1 MTRLPS
7 QHLADLSRDRRFLIR
22 TSLSIVV
29 MSTVLSFILAAFV
42 PRKLG
47 ELIGQFPK
55 QNLEV
60 LHQATSRQDPQSL
73 NDWVFWIRFNHPVS
87 SPATSLDFR
96 DFLRAEH
103 GAIPEDGNSPFQK
116 HPLLKSFYEGV
127 QSDDRK
133 ESIEQLKSISES
145 LRYRNEFLG
154 DLYILD
160 KDYAAATNFYSR
172 EARQFPES
180 SYAQRSAV
188 IAALRNDD
196 TTAARFLLDQ
206 SAISD
211 RFNDYDLMN
220 LQADARAWIPLLK
233 STFKYEKAQ
242 LLSFFIIPAAF
253 TGLIWYLILTN
264 FWRFDRTRLIAS
276 LFAVALGVLSAN
288 LTLYAVMIQERAFG
302 FTHIPSSSQV
312 SQAIYFVAG
321 VGLRE
326 ETIKLACFIPIAIWC
341 ARRKNDLEALILA
354 ALVGLG
360 FAAMENISYFRT
372 GLIQQ
377 SGLTR
382 LLTANPLH
390 FTLTGLVGYYGYRM
404 IVRKFHGMEE
414 FLATFILAV
423 LFHGAYD
430 AVIMIPEWA
439 DWSIL
444 TFILMALLVYRYFDP
459 LRGLMDIQQQRKRL
473 SPLGIFIMGS
483 VAIACIVMM
492 VSAPFLGFH
501 YALAGFAEAV
511 GSILPLAFAYIS
523 RFRDL

>member
-1 MTRLPS
+1 
-7 QHLADLSRDRRFLIR
+7 
-22 TSLSIVV
+22 
-29 MSTVLSFILAAFV
+29 MSTVLSFILAAFA

-47 ELIGQFPK
+47 ELLGQVPK
-55 QNLEV
+55 QDLKAI
-60 LHQATSRQDPQSL
+60 HQAASRSDPQSL
-73 NDWVFWIRFNHPVS
+73 SDWVFWIRFNYPVS
-87 SPATSLDFR
+87 YPATSLDFR
-96 DFLRAEH
+96 DFLSAEK
-103 GAIPEDGNSPFQK
+103 GAIPKNGKSPFEK
-116 HPLLKSFYEGV
+116 HPLLKSYYGGV
-127 QSDDRK
+127 QSDDRQ
-133 ESIEQLKSISES
+133 EFIEQLESISES

-160 KDYAAATNFYSR
+160 KNYAAATNFYSR
-172 EARQFPES
+172 EAQQFPES

-188 IAALRNDD
+188 IAALRNNDPV
-196 TTAARFLLDQ
+196 AARLLL
-206 SAISD
+206 SRSEISD
-211 RFNDYDLMN
+211 RFTDYDLMN
-220 LQADARAWIPLLK
+220 LQADARAWIPLLE

-242 LLSFFIIPAAF
+242 LLSFFAIPAAF

-288 LTLYAVMIQERAFG
+288 LTLYAVMVQERAFG
-302 FTHIPSSSQV
+302 FAHAPSSSQL
-312 SQAIYFVAG
+312 SQAIYFIAG

-326 ETIKLACFIPIAIWC
+326 ETIKLVCFIPIAIWC
-341 ARRKNDLEALILA
+341 AKRKNDLEALILA

-404 IVRKFHGMEE
+404 IVRKFYGMEE

-430 AVIMIPEWA
+430 AVIMIPEWS

>member
-29 MSTVLSFILAAFV
+29 MSTVLSFILAAFA

-47 ELIGQFPK
+47 ELLGQVPK
-55 QNLEV
+55 QDLKAI
-60 LHQATSRQDPQSL
+60 HQAASRSDPQSL
-73 NDWVFWIRFNHPVS
+73 SDWVFWIRFNYPVS
-87 SPATSLDFR
+87 YPATSLDFR
-96 DFLRAEH
+96 DFLSAEK
-103 GAIPEDGNSPFQK
+103 GAIPKNGKSPFEK
-116 HPLLKSFYEGV
+116 HPLLKSYYGGV
-127 QSDDRK
+127 QSDDRQ
-133 ESIEQLKSISES
+133 EFIEQLESISES

-160 KDYAAATNFYSR
+160 KNYAAATNFYSR
-172 EARQFPES
+172 EAQQFPES

-188 IAALRNDD
+188 IAALRNNDPV
-196 TTAARFLLDQ
+196 AARLLL
-206 SAISD
+206 SRSEISD
-211 RFNDYDLMN
+211 RFTDYDLMN
-220 LQADARAWIPLLK
+220 LKADARAWIPLLE

-242 LLSFFIIPAAF
+242 LLSFFAIPAAF

-288 LTLYAVMIQERAFG
+288 LTLYAVMVQERAFG
-302 FTHIPSSSQV
+302 FAHAPSSSQL
-312 SQAIYFVAG
+312 SQAIYFIAG

-326 ETIKLACFIPIAIWC
+326 ETIKLVCFIPIAIWC
-341 ARRKNDLEALILA
+341 AKRKNDLEALILA

-404 IVRKFHGMEE
+404 IVRKFYGMEE

-430 AVIMIPEWA
+430 AVIMIPEWS

>member
-7 QHLADLSRDRRFLIR
+7 QYLADLSRDRRFLIR

-47 ELIGQFPK
+47 ELLGQVPK
-55 QNLEV
+55 QDLKAI
-60 LHQATSRQDPQSL
+60 HQAPSRSDPQSL
-73 NDWVFWIRFNHPVS
+73 SDWVFWIRFNYPVS
-87 SPATSLDFR
+87 YPATSLDFR
-96 DFLRAEH
+96 NLLSAEH
-103 GAIPEDGNSPFQK
+103 GSIPKNGNSPFEK

-127 QSDDRK
+127 QSNDRH
-133 ESIEQLKSISES
+133 EFIEQLESTSES

-172 EARQFPES
+172 EAQQFPES

-188 IAALRNDD
+188 MAALRNNDP
-196 TTAARFLLDQ
+196 ALARLLLSQ
-206 SAISD
+206 SEIAD
-211 RFNDYDLMN
+211 RFTDYDLMN
-220 LQADARAWIPLLK
+220 LQADARAWIPLLE

-242 LLSFFIIPAAF
+242 LLSFFVIPAVF

-288 LTLYAVMIQERAFG
+288 LTLYAVMLQERAFG
-302 FTHIPSSSQV
+302 FTHAPSSSQL
-312 SQAIYFVAG
+312 SQAIYFIAG

-326 ETIKLACFIPIAIWC
+326 ETIKLVCFIPIAIWC

-390 FTLTGLVGYYGYRM
+390 FTLTGLVGFYGYRM
-404 IVRKFHGMEE
+404 IVRKFYGMEE

-430 AVIMIPEWA
+430 AVIMIPEWS

>member
-1 MTRLPS
+1 MKRLTS

-29 MSTVLSFILAAFV
+29 MSTLLTFILAAFF
-42 PRKLG
+42 PQKLG
-47 ELIGQFPK
+47 GLTGQFPK
-55 QNLEV
+55 QDLDAAY
-60 LHQATSRQDPQSL
+60 QAASRQDRQSL
-73 NDWVFWIRFNHPVS
+73 DDWVFWIRFSDSVS
-87 SPATSLDFR
+87 CPDTSLDFR
-96 DFLRAEH
+96 NFLSAEH
-103 GAIPEDGNSPFQK
+103 GAIPKNRNSLFDK

-133 ESIEQLKSISES
+133 EFIEQLESISES

-160 KDYAAATNFYSR
+160 KDYAAATTFYR
-172 EARQFPES
+172 LEARQFPES

-188 IAALRNDD
+188 IAALRNGD
-196 TTAARFLLDQ
+196 TAAARFLLGQ
-206 SAISD
+206 SEISD

-220 LQADARAWIPLLK
+220 LQADAHAWIALLK

-242 LLSFFIIPAAF
+242 ILSFFIIPAAF

-264 FWRFDRTRLIAS
+264 FWRFERARFIAS

-302 FTHIPSSSQV
+302 FTHIPSSSQI

-372 GLIQQ
+372 GLIEQ

-430 AVIMIPEWA
+430 AVIMIPEWS

-483 VAIACIVMM
+483 VAITCIVMM
-492 VSAPFLGFH
+492 VSAPFLGFN
-501 YALAGFAEAV
+501 YALAGFAGAV